1 MKRFKMFPV
10 VCLFFLGFHFPLA
23 KSNETA
29 SAAEVERLNVVY
41 SSIAGASISTWGPK
55 EAGIYK
61 KYGLDVNLIYVA
73 GSQAIATLISGDAQ
87 IAQASGAAA
96 ILSRLAGSEV
106 KIVGATINVI
116 PMSLVTTPDINGPQ
130 DLKGKTFGVTR
141 FGSLTDLGLQKALSE
156 LGLDPAKD
164 IKMIQ
169 TGGVPE
175 NLLFMQQGIIKGALL
190 SSPTLD
196 KAKELGYRELL
207 NLADIKFRYPGTALV
222 VTDSF
227 IKNRPQTVNRFLK
240 ATLEGIKYAKT
251 NQEFTIKILG
261 KYSRSSDTKL
271 LASAFRTYV
280 LGYIRD
286 VPTITSSEVEAA
298 LEEISAR
305 NPKAKGID
313 PKQFYDQTPME
324 QLAKEGF
331 IKQLYPR

>member
-73 GSQAIATLISGDAQ
+73 G
-87 IAQASGAAA
+87 
-96 ILSRLAGSEV
+96 
-106 KIVGATINVI
+106 
-116 PMSLVTTPDINGPQ
+116 PQ
-130 DLKGKTFGVTR
+130 DLKGKTFGVAR

-175 NLLFMQQGIIKGALL
+175 NLLFMQQGVIKGALI
-190 SSPTLD
+190 SSPTLE
-196 KAKELGYRELL
+196 KAKELGYKELM
-207 NLADIKFRYPGTALV
+207 NLGDLT
-222 VTDSF
+222 
-227 IKNRPQTVNRFLK
+227 
-240 ATLEGIKYAKT
+240 
-251 NQEFTIKILG
+251 
-261 KYSRSSDTKL
+261 
-271 LASAFRTYV
+271 
-280 LGYIRD
+280 
-286 VPTITSSEVEAA
+286 
-298 LEEISAR
+298 
-305 NPKAKGID
+305 
-313 PKQFYDQTPME
+313 
-324 QLAKEGF
+324 
-331 IKQLYPR
+331 